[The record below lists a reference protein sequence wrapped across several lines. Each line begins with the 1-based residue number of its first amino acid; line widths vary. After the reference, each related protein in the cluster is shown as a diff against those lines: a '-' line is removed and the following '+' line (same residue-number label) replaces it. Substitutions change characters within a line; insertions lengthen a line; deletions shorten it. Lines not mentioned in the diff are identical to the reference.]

1 MNHPI
6 SNHINTLLEACTSFG
21 KTQNKVSEMD
31 LGYDFSNDV
40 IVITGAAGTIGSGL
54 TRLLL
59 GCKFKTLILI
69 DNAETPLY
77 YLQKELETI
86 PQEQVHV
93 VLADI
98 RDNTC
103 MEDLFKTFVPTCL
116 FHTAAYKH
124 VSMMESNPYEAV
136 KLNIWATQSLAD
148 LALRYNLDK
157 FIFISTDKAVN
168 AISVMGMSKRICE
181 RYLEH
186 LNLNGITKFLVAR
199 FGNILESNGSLI
211 PLFTKQIEQGIPLT
225 VTHKDVS
232 RYFITKVTAC
242 KLILKM
248 AILQNYEHHVFT
260 FNMGN
265 PVNILELAH
274 GFLKKNHLSIHGNIN
289 IIGLRSGEKLHEE
302 IIYQQEELKPTT
314 DQDMFYVVNKDKTAP
329 TVLDFKPIAAITPYD
344 TVSSIKKVLKSYLT

>member
-21 KTQNKVSEMD
+21 KSQNKVSEMD
-31 LGYDFSNDV
+31 LGYDFSNEV

-59 GCKFKTLILI
+59 GCKFKMLILI

-77 YLQKELETI
+77 YLQKELEAL
-86 PQEQVHV
+86 PLAQVHF

-98 RDNTC
+98 RDNAC
-103 MEDLFKTFVPTCL
+103 MEDLFKTYAPTCI

-186 LNLNGITKFLVAR
+186 LNLKGTTKFLVAR

-211 PLFTKQIEQGIPLT
+211 PLFTKQITQGHPLT
-225 VTHKDVS
+225 VTHKDVT

-242 KLILKM
+242 NLILKL
-248 AILQNYEHHVFT
+248 ANLQNYEHHVFT

-265 PVNILELAH
+265 PVNILELAY
-274 GFLKKNHLSIHGNIN
+274 GFLKRNNLSIQGNIN
-289 IIGLRSGEKLHEE
+289 IIGLKSGEKLHEE
-302 IIYQQEELKPTT
+302 IISQQEELKPTP
-314 DQDMFYVVNKDKTAP
+314 DQDIFYVVKKDKTTP
-329 TVLDFKPIAAITPYD
+329 TGFDLEPIASLTPYD
-344 TVSSIKKVLKSYLT
+344 TVSAIKMVLKSYL

>member
-1 MNHPI
+1 MSHPI
-6 SNHINTLLEACTSFG
+6 SNAINTLLEACTSIG
-21 KTQNKVSEMD
+21 KPNTQVTELNLD
-31 LGYDFSNDV
+31 YDFSNDV

-59 GCKFKTLILI
+59 GCKFKALILI

-77 YLQKELETI
+77 YLQKELETK
-86 PQEQVHV
+86 PQEHVHIL
-93 VLADI
+93 LADI
-98 RDNTC
+98 RDDAS
-103 MEDLFKTFVPTCL
+103 MAGLFKTFAPTCM

-136 KLNIWATQSLAD
+136 KLNILATQSLAR
-148 LALRYNLDK
+148 LALAHNMDK

-181 RYLEH
+181 RYFEH
-186 LNLNGITKFLVAR
+186 LNLKGNTKFLVAR

-232 RYFITKVTAC
+232 RYFITKEAAC
-242 KLILKM
+242 TLILKM
-248 AILQNYEHHVFT
+248 ACLQNYPHHVFT
-260 FNMGN
+260 FNMGT
-265 PVNILELAH
+265 PVNILELAQ
-274 GFLKKNHLSIHGNIN
+274 GFLKRNNLGIQGNIN

-302 IIYQQEELKPTT
+302 IISQQEELKPTPI
-314 DQDMFYVVNKDKTAP
+314 QDMFYVVKKDKTTP
-329 TVLDFKPIAAITPYD
+329 TGFDLEPIASLTPYD
-344 TVSSIKKVLKSYLT
+344 TVSAIKMVLKSYL